1 MLKFLKGLYLPKIAN
16 CLFIKKYMY
25 KTFLLILFFI
35 TVNNYSQDKYE
46 YFGAV
51 KLNGSDKTII
61 SYRLVFSEN
70 SGAIKG
76 YSVTD
81 LGGDNETKNIITGTY
96 NRKTKEIKFREETI
110 LYTKSKYSQDMFCFV
125 NFSGKVKLVESNT
138 KLEGDFKGLYKNNK
152 KCIDGT
158 LALIGSNKLYKLL
171 NKINNKI
178 QKSTKVDEAVK
189 QKVNPITIL
198 DSLKV
203 NNLIK
208 GQNLNVFTKY
218 ESMVL
223 EIWDSKDE
231 DGDVINLYNN
241 DKLILENYT
250 IRNKKKKITINVEKG
265 QNIFTIEATD
275 EGSLKP
281 NTAMIQL
288 VDQDRTFELMSNL
301 KKGEK
306 ASITINK
313 LVD

>member
-1 MLKFLKGLYLPKIAN
+1 
-16 CLFIKKYMY
+16 MY
-25 KTFLLILFFI
+25 KKFHFFFI
-35 TVNNYSQDKYE
+35 FVSLNIYSQEKYE

-51 KLNGSDKTII
+51 KLNGSDKTVI

-70 SGAIKG
+70 SGSING

-81 LGGDNETKNIITGTY
+81 LGGENETKNVITGTY
-96 NRKTKEIKFREETI
+96 NRKTKEIKFKEEMI

-158 LALIGSNKLYKLL
+158 LTLIGSNKLYKLL

-178 QKSTKVDEAVK
+178 QKSSKVQEEVK
-189 QKVNPITIL
+189 QKVNPIAIL

-203 NNLIK
+203 NNLVK
-208 GQNLNVFTKY
+208 GQNLHVFTKY
-218 ESMVL
+218 DTMVL

-241 DKLILENYT
+241 DKLILENYY
-250 IRNKKKKITINVEKG
+250 ILNKKKKITVNVEKG
-265 QNIFTIEATD
+265 QNVFTIEATD
-275 EGSLKP
+275 EGQLKP

-288 VDQDRTFELMSNL
+288 LDQDRSFELMSNL
-301 KKGEK
+301 RKGEK

-313 LVD
+313 ISD